1 MPEIFNLNNS
11 YNINNS
17 KKISSKLTFEIGEK
31 FSGKIIKRDE
41 GNKATIKLV
50 DGWEFEAEIDGDIDS
65 LEQGFNKFEVEDFKD
80 GKIKLKL
87 VGANIKSDN
96 SKNSD
101 ISNLL
106 DKEGLKSEDTILLKS
121 MLKFDIS
128 LTKENIK
135 KVKSLINFNK
145 DISENP
151 KELNLFI
158 EKYLDSKGISQNSLR
173 GQSIANNLKEFLNVF
188 KNLSNEDILLF
199 LENNIDFTTENVE
212 GYNNLFKGK
221 GNIQDIL
228 KGIDKSLSDFSGN
241 ISEKGINNYIDKNTS
256 IVESNENILKEKPVI
271 DKLNSSIAKDIYEK
285 QDNVVNNKIDILSIL
300 KSISGKTEDSTKL
313 GLKEILN
320 SKKDIFTSNEF
331 ANISSKI
338 DKIDADEFLNVF
350 KLTNTD
356 LNETMLDN
364 KSFNFELTKKSI
376 EKTISNI
383 FQKDIQL
390 TDEESMKLKDI
401 ISLEIKDNKHSN
413 LGLIKNN
420 NLDENQQ
427 VLNNIKAKDSSVN
440 EILNPKMVDQI
451 RDEVNKIV
459 EKDIDRMINK
469 NTVANEKMTSHE
481 LIKDSIESRS
491 KEGSNIIKDIISK
504 LNTESNLS
512 SKIISVLKDS
522 IGDIKLFN
530 KISQEY
536 YYMDMPIN
544 IRERDYP
551 CKLIVKDNRK
561 DGKKIDSTN
570 VKLVVTVKTSNL
582 GVVDGY
588 IKVTDKNIN
597 VDLKCEEKFVK
608 LIDTAKEKLI
618 NNIQSIG
625 FVVAVKVSK
634 KKDEASIISCREF
647 FNDNNISA
655 IDIKV

>member
-440 EILNPKMVDQI
+440 EILNPKMV
-451 RDEVNKIV
+451 
-459 EKDIDRMINK
+459 
-469 NTVANEKMTSHE
+469 E
-481 LIKDSIESRS
+481 LD
-491 KEGSNIIKDIISK
+491 
-504 LNTESNLS
+504 
-512 SKIISVLKDS
+512 
-522 IGDIKLFN
+522 
-530 KISQEY
+530 
-536 YYMDMPIN
+536 
-544 IRERDYP
+544 
-551 CKLIVKDNRK
+551 
-561 DGKKIDSTN
+561 
-570 VKLVVTVKTSNL
+570 
-582 GVVDGY
+582 
-588 IKVTDKNIN
+588 
-597 VDLKCEEKFVK
+597 
-608 LIDTAKEKLI
+608 
-618 NNIQSIG
+618 
-625 FVVAVKVSK
+625 
-634 KKDEASIISCREF
+634 
-647 FNDNNISA
+647 
-655 IDIKV
+655 